1 MKNKTLL
8 VGIIGIMLLCGSFS
22 VNAQGFTG
30 PGGLTGPSTIQYQTV
45 TVNEAKNL
53 RNEVL
58 VVLVGNIVQQ
68 FDRNHY
74 SFRDSTGDITVKIN
88 PQDWRNL
95 SVGVSDRVEISGEIE
110 VKHGQV
116 TVDVKYIRK
125 I

>member
-1 MKNKTLL
+1 
-8 VGIIGIMLLCGSFS
+8 
-22 VNAQGFTG
+22 
-30 PGGLTGPSTIQYQTV
+30 
-45 TVNEAKNL
+45 
-53 RNEVL
+53 

-95 SVGVSDRVEISGEIE
+95 SVGVSDMVEISGEIE